1 MPPLTVNDSD
11 NGSENIGF
19 DPSSTLLGKLLI
31 FLIVAL
37 CFSFIFSMLFREH
50 RNALHILRERQ
61 GLISRQRRGR
71 IEATDTALQRRR
83 NNEPL
88 PTYEPP
94 EISTFANVED
104 YPVSNTPPP
113 PATFN
118 ELGEFVEQNPVS
130 ASGFPESPPSYDNIS
145 FAQDETSLK

>member
-1 MPPLTVNDSD
+1 MPPISTEDPE
-11 NGSENIGF
+11 NGPENVGF
-19 DPSSTLLGKLLI
+19 DPSSTLLGR
-31 FLIVAL
+31 FLICLVVVL
-37 CFSFIFSMLFREH
+37 CFLFIVSVLFRQR
-50 RNALHILRERQ
+50 RNALQILHEQ
-61 GLISRQRRGR
+61 QELISRQRRGR
-71 IEATDTALQRRR
+71 IEATDAALQRRR

-94 EISTFANVED
+94 EISGYENLED

-130 ASGFPESPPSYDNIS
+130 TAEFSEMPPSYENILV
-145 FAQDETSLK
+145 AQDKTSFS